1 MSYFYKVTSL
11 LATVVAFWLSAAVPV
26 ANAQDC
32 GSPPAHVE
40 VSSDFAR
47 HWTLYT
53 CSQMNLATGATVPIE
68 GIPVT
73 FSLTDEERT
82 CTEST
87 ETVEEHRRYIMR
99 YLATRESLLIAEC
112 GYRLCEMRRA
122 RADSAVMAVFTHMCG
137 MGFADTSGSSPSASI
152 SVADPHQS
160 IVWSETTAGTMV
172 DIDVSVRNHNPGV
185 DLRYRAGRVSPGRS
199 GRLMSASSG
208 SLGANA
214 VTNVTIRVRIPTRR
228 PLRGEPVYIPY
239 RVEVRAGGGVR
250 AAHVSGTVM
259 VYAST
264 DESRY
269 AYCTDWSHDMCVQ
282 CEVPLSASATSG
294 SCGGMPEGD
303 ASISFSGRALAR
315 GLDAEHDTWIAVDLD
330 SGSAF
335 DAWCNGN
342 PGGHHRGVGCVGP
355 FSGSRGVRVVTMNIP
370 HVSVPASGLLEAT
383 TGFSTC
389 VAAPGGCDLVGTLTF
404 RSLVT
409 VFDED

>member
-1 MSYFYKVTSL
+1 MSYFHKVRPL
-11 LATVVAFWLSAAVPV
+11 FAAVAAFWLWTTPV
-26 ANAQDC
+26 AHAQDC
-32 GSPPAHVE
+32 GGPPAHID
-40 VSSDFAR
+40 VSSDFIR
-47 HWTLYT
+47 HWVLYT
-53 CSQMNLATGATVPIE
+53 CSQMNLSTGATIPLD

-73 FSLTDEERT
+73 FSLDSEDLT
-82 CTEST
+82 CTDSS

-99 YLATRESLLIAEC
+99 YLSTRESLLIAEC
-112 GYRLCEMRRA
+112 GYRLCHMRNA
-122 RADSAVMAVFTHMCG
+122 HASSAVMEIFTHMCG

-152 SVADPHQS
+152 SVADPHQA

-172 DIDVSVRNHNPGV
+172 NIDVPVRNHNPGV

-199 GRLMSASSG
+199 GRLMSARSG
-208 SLGANA
+208 TLNANA
-214 VTNVTIRVRIPTRR
+214 VTNVTIRMRIPSRR

-264 DESRY
+264 DEDRY
-269 AYCTDWSHDMCVQ
+269 AYCTDWSHDMCVR
-282 CEVPLSASATSG
+282 CEVPLSASVTSG

-303 ASISFSGRALAR
+303 ASVSFSGRALAR
-315 GLDAEHDTWIAVDLD
+315 GLPEDHDTWIAVDLD

-355 FSGSRGVRVVTMNIP
+355 FSGNRGVRQVSMAIP

-383 TGFSTC
+383 TGFSMC

-409 VFDED
+409 DFEDD